1 MKRAGFLVLC
11 LVLAGC
17 VNKSQ
22 TGQKSL
28 VTPLPAET
36 AAPQATQPA
45 AVENTVS
52 LTANETC
59 TKELSALQSY
69 DQRSWNKYSSE
80 MSELISKTSQF
91 LTVRD
96 DLNPKINELVMS
108 VYDSRMK
115 TLCYKIESTLG
126 QAMVAQASQL

>member
-1 MKRAGFLVLC
+1 MLC

-17 VNKSQ
+17 VNKSH

-28 VTPLPAET
+28 VTPLPTQT

-45 AVENTVS
+45 AVENTTS
-52 LTANETC
+52 LNANETC
-59 TKELSALQSY
+59 SKELSALQTY
-69 DQRSWNKYSSE
+69 NPRSWNKYNSE

-91 LTVRD
+91 LSVRD

-126 QAMVAQASQL
+126 QAMVEQASQL

>member
-1 MKRAGFLVLC
+1 MLC

-28 VTPLPAET
+28 VTPLPSQT
-36 AAPQATQPA
+36 ATPQVAQPA
-45 AVENTVS
+45 AVENTTS
-52 LTANETC
+52 LNANETC
-59 TKELSALQSY
+59 SKELSALQAY
-69 DQRSWNKYSSE
+69 NPRSWNKYNSE

-91 LTVRD
+91 LSVRD

-115 TLCYKIESTLG
+115 TLCYKIESSLG
-126 QAMVAQASQL
+126 QAMVEQASQL